1 MLTLTSLEPSIS
13 MSPKLYRHQPHSKV
27 PSAFRTECGHCLSFS
42 GCSSVSGLPPESKNK
57 GSEGVLGSPVATAYC
72 SGDCHCFVS
81 VCLFLPTDLL
91 FGVPGKYSGVS
102 LYTRKRMVSYTITLV
117 FQRYHAK

>member
-1 MLTLTSLEPSIS
+1 MAT
-13 MSPKLYRHQPHSKV
+13 V
-27 PSAFRTECGHCLSFS
+27 SFS
-42 GCSSVSGLPPESKNK
+42 GCSSAGLPPESKNK
-57 GSEGVLGSPVATAYC
+57 GSEGVLGSPVATVYC

>member
-1 MLTLTSLEPSIS
+1 MALWQIS
-13 MSPKLYRHQPHSKV
+13 GYP
-27 PSAFRTECGHCLSFS
+27 
-42 GCSSVSGLPPESKNK
+42 
-57 GSEGVLGSPVATAYC
+57 
-72 SGDCHCFVS
+72 
-81 VCLFLPTDLL
+81 LFLRVGGREGSLMAPSWLCSCVSTCWFLCADLL

>member
-1 MLTLTSLEPSIS
+1 MLQYI
-13 MSPKLYRHQPHSKV
+13 R
-27 PSAFRTECGHCLSFS
+27 GCLSILRIRVEKGFW
-42 GCSSVSGLPPESKNK
+42 VAQLP
-57 GSEGVLGSPVATAYC
+57 LC
-72 SGDCHCFVS
+72 IGDCYSFVGS
-81 VCLFLPTDLL
+81 CLFLPTDLL

>member
-1 MLTLTSLEPSIS
+1 
-13 MSPKLYRHQPHSKV
+13 
-27 PSAFRTECGHCLSFS
+27 
-42 GCSSVSGLPPESKNK
+42 
-57 GSEGVLGSPVATAYC
+57 
-72 SGDCHCFVS
+72 
-81 VCLFLPTDLL
+81 LL

>member
-1 MLTLTSLEPSIS
+1 MVALQ
-13 MSPKLYRHQPHSKV
+13 R
-27 PSAFRTECGHCLSFS
+27 
-42 GCSSVSGLPPESKNK
+42 LPF
-57 GSEGVLGSPVATAYC
+57 
-72 SGDCHCFVS
+72 FVS
-81 VCLFLPTDLL
+81 ARWSLPADLL